1 MVSRSSKKKKSKN
14 IPGYKILMLIFNLIG
29 KEVIFTVT
37 LDLTNFC
44 KDWHSNDVFNLHLVA
59 VIIFFNTLQ
68 KQTNKCSKFTI
79 YKSLWG
85 LSRFGI
91 MN

>member
-44 KDWHSNDVFNLHLVA
+44 KD
-59 VIIFFNTLQ
+59 
-68 KQTNKCSKFTI
+68 
-79 YKSLWG
+79 
-85 LSRFGI
+85 
-91 MN
+91 